1 MAREA
6 KTLRRQMRHAKK
18 PADEGKEGAA
28 SGGAGHAAD
37 GKRRRRRANPAGGS
51 RRGGA
56 ESREPREGPPR
67 GGAIKSRPVKPSSP
81 ARSRRSE
88 LDLADI
94 ELAEMPRS
102 VAVKPSSSPLGYTDS
117 SDGGSDYS
125 DLLISDGSESLRS
138 ELSSSSAN
146 ISANISAVKPTSR
159 VAHVDVQVRAPARIR
174 HSAARGARAPRRDAD
189 RARRDADARSD
200 ALLTV

>member
-1 MAREA
+1 MDAEEWPLASPRSWEQRRPRDVLSQVVHRLNSAARTARLTTEQTESVDA
-6 KTLRRQMRHAKK
+6 FTSRV
-18 PADEGKEGAA
+18 D
-28 SGGAGHAAD
+28 
-37 GKRRRRRANPAGGS
+37 RAL
-51 RRGGA
+51 
-56 ESREPREGPPR
+56 R

-125 DLLISDGSESLRS
+125 DLLSDGSESLRS

-174 HSAARGARAPRRDAD
+174 HSAAGGARAPRRDAD

>member
-6 KTLRRQMRHAKK
+6 KALRRQMRHGKK
-18 PADEGKEGAA
+18 PAEEGKEGAA
-28 SGGAGHAAD
+28 GGDAGNAVE

-56 ESREPREGPPR
+56 EPREQREGPPR

-81 ARSRRSE
+81 ARSRRSD

-102 VAVKPSSSPLGYTDS
+102 AAAKPSSPPLGYTDS

-125 DLLISDGSESLRS
+125 DLLSDGSESLRS

>member
-1 MAREA
+1 MDAEEWPLASPRSWEQRRPRDVLSQVVHRLNSAARTARLTTEQTESVDA
-6 KTLRRQMRHAKK
+6 FTSRV
-18 PADEGKEGAA
+18 D
-28 SGGAGHAAD
+28 
-37 GKRRRRRANPAGGS
+37 RAL
-51 RRGGA
+51 
-56 ESREPREGPPR
+56 R

-174 HSAARGARAPRRDAD
+174 HSAARGARAPRRDAAD